1 MNLLSFPN
9 PKLQAL
15 SIEPSVTIS
24 ILPCHLFQSPR
35 FSLIYTH
42 SLPLSEN
49 RASSMQQHQSDPT
62 ITGPPP
68 LTSCSSTSYR
78 SRTCDNVAAV
88 QQRSR
93 GEDAGT
99 QRLPWSDA
107 SEEAETYRSPLPPA
121 SHPSSHRRWQTND
134 TARLPS
140 IAAGRQRWR
149 RGDRGGRPA
158 AAWRPGIRPTTL
170 G

>member
-68 LTSCSSTSYR
+68 LTSCSTTSYR
-78 SRTCDNVAAV
+78 SRTCDNAAAV
-88 QQRSR
+88 QQRR
-93 GEDAGT
+93 WGEDAGT
-99 QRLPWSDA
+99 QRLPRSDA
-107 SEEAETYRSPLPPA
+107 SEEAEETYRSPSSPPA
-121 SHPSSHRRWQTND
+121 SHPGSHRGGK
-134 TARLPS
+134 PS
-140 IAAGRQRWR
+140 TRPDSPPSLLAGS
-149 RGDRGGRPA
+149 
-158 AAWRPGIRPTTL
+158 
-170 G
+170 